1 MGEGKL
7 GRKSM
12 KKPKLIVM
20 VGLPGSGKS
29 TYAKEL
35 VKNKKAD
42 IILSSDA
49 IREELTGDEN
59 NQTVND
65 KVFKLLYQRMNDYLA
80 DGKNVVVDATN
91 TTLKSRLR
99 IMSECKVDCTKE
111 AVVVNPTVLECYK
124 RDSSRDRTVGEQ
136 VINRFLS
143 GFQCPQKFE
152 GFDSIKFTEKKTHST
167 SLSDIINRMKE
178 FDQEN
183 PHHIFSLGKHCL
195 MLELELKK
203 LGIANSSVLYAGLIH
218 DVGKLF
224 TKNKDDKGIAHYY
237 NHDSIGTYYIVSHYK
252 TFFFDKDIKDPL
264 LTIFLV
270 NYHMRAHK
278 DFKTPKA
285 ENKYRRLF
293 GNELYELLIKFGECD
308 MKATGTYENHEQIME
323 GLNK

>member
-1 MGEGKL
+1 
-7 GRKSM
+7 M

-35 VKNKKAD
+35 IKNKKAD
-42 IILSSDA
+42 IILSSDS

-65 KVFKLLYQRMNDYLA
+65 KVFKLLYQRMNDYLTE
-80 DGKNVVVDATN
+80 GKSVIIDATN

-99 IMSECKVDCTKE
+99 IMSECKVSCSKE
-111 AVVVNPTVLECYK
+111 AIVVNPTVLECYK
-124 RDSSRDRTVGEQ
+124 RDSDRERTVGEQ

-143 GFQCPQKFE
+143 AFQCPQKFE
-152 GFDSIKFTEKKTHST
+152 GFDSIKFTEKKNHNI
-167 SLSDIINRMKE
+167 SLSDIMSRMKE

-183 PHHIFSLGKHCL
+183 PHHIFTLGKHCL
-195 MLELELKK
+195 ILELELKK
-203 LGIANSSVLYAGLIH
+203 LGITNSSILYAGVIH
-218 DVGKLF
+218 DVGKLL
-224 TKNKDDKGIAHYY
+224 TKNKEDKGIAHYY
-237 NHDSIGTYYIVSHYK
+237 NHDSIGIYYIVSHYK

-285 ENKYRRLF
+285 ENKYRKLF
-293 GNELYELLIKFGECD
+293 GNELYDLLIKFGECD
-308 MKATGTYENHEQIME
+308 MKATGTYENHERIME
-323 GLNK
+323 ELSR

>member
-1 MGEGKL
+1 
-7 GRKSM
+7 M

-35 VKNKKAD
+35 IKKGKAD
-42 IILSSDA
+42 IVLSSDA
-49 IREELTGDEN
+49 IREELTGDES

-80 DGKNVVVDATN
+80 EGKSVVVDATN

-99 IMSECKVDCTKE
+99 IMSECKVLCNKE

-124 RDSSRDRTVGEQ
+124 RDGSRDRTVGEQ

-152 GFDSIKFTEKKTHST
+152 GFDSIKFTEKKTHSIP
-167 SLSDIINRMKE
+167 LSDVINRMKE

-195 MLELELKK
+195 TLELELKK
-203 LGIANSSVLYAGLIH
+203 LGITNPSILYAGLIH

-237 NHDSIGTYYIVSHYK
+237 NHDSIGTYYIVSHYG

-264 LTIFLV
+264 LTLFLV

-285 ENKYRRLF
+285 ENKYRKLF
-293 GNELYELLIKFGECD
+293 GDELYELLIKFGECD
-308 MKATGTYENHEQIME
+308 MKATGTYENHEQIMKE
-323 GLNK
+323 LNK

>member
-1 MGEGKL
+1 
-7 GRKSM
+7 M

-29 TYAKEL
+29 AYAKEL
-35 VKNKKAD
+35 IKNKKAD
-42 IILSSDA
+42 IILSSDS

-59 NQTVND
+59 NQTAND

-80 DGKNVVVDATN
+80 EGKNVIIDATN

-99 IMSECKVDCTKE
+99 IISGCKVSCSKE
-111 AVVVNPTVLECYK
+111 AIVVNTTVLECYK
-124 RDSSRDRTVGEQ
+124 RDNGRERTVGEQ

-143 GFQCPQKFE
+143 AFQCPQKFE
-152 GFDSIKFTEKKTHST
+152 GFDSIKFTEKKNHNIQ
-167 SLSDIINRMKE
+167 LSDILSRMKE

-195 MLELELKK
+195 TLELELKK
-203 LGIANSSVLYAGLIH
+203 LGITNSSILYAGVIH
-218 DVGKLF
+218 DVGKLL

-285 ENKYRRLF
+285 ENKYRKLF
-293 GNELYELLIKFGECD
+293 GNELYDLLIKFGECD
-308 MKATGTYENHEQIME
+308 MKATGTYENHELIME
-323 GLNK
+323 ELNK